1 MAGSQRVY
9 RARIRSTQALKKIFR
24 AMELIAAS
32 RIGRARDAAGAQ
44 APYARALT
52 RAVGLAATHAGE
64 DLHHPLLSE
73 RTDTK
78 RVALLVLAA
87 DRGMAGAYTAN
98 VLREAEAH
106 AAKLEAGGQEVV
118 RYVVGRRAA
127 GYYEFRGVPLAGK
140 WLGVSDS
147 PTFATAKEIA
157 NTLIAAFSAPADSD
171 QAVGELHVVYTHFKN
186 MVSQQPRIIR
196 MLPLEFTDEEAEVVP
211 DGAPAASG
219 TAAATG
225 DAAKAAAQAELY
237 PLYSFEPSAHAVLD
251 ALLPR
256 YIRSR
261 IYDCLLQ
268 AAASELANRQR
279 AMHTATD
286 NAEDLVRKYTRL
298 ANQARQADI
307 TQEISEIVSG
317 ADAMAAGN

>member
-9 RARIRSTQALKKIFR
+9 RARIKSTQSLKKIFR

-32 RIGRARDAAGAQ
+32 RIGRARDAAARQ
-44 APYARALT
+44 RPYAAALT
-52 RAVGLAATHAGE
+52 RAVSLAATHVGE
-64 DLHHPLLSE
+64 EIRHPLLTE
-73 RTDTK
+73 RPDVK
-78 RVALLVLAA
+78 RVALLVMAA

-106 AAKLEAGGQEVV
+106 AAELAEQGFQVD
-118 RYVVGRRAA
+118 RYVVGRRALS
-127 GYYEFRGVPLAGK
+127 YYEFRGVPVRRA
-140 WLGVSDS
+140 WLGSSDS
-147 PTFATAKEIA
+147 PSFPVAKEIA
-157 NTLIAAFSAPADSD
+157 STLLAAFTAPAEADD
-171 QAVGELHVVYTHFKN
+171 AVGQLHVVYTHFKN
-186 MVSQQPRIIR
+186 MVSQAPRMVR
-196 MLPLEFTDEEAEVVP
+196 MLPLEFVEDVADPEAIIQVEERV
-211 DGAPAASG
+211 
-219 TAAATG
+219 TAQL
-225 DAAKAAAQAELY
+225 AKAEIF
-237 PLYSFEPSAHAVLD
+237 PLYSFEPSPAGVLD

-256 YIRSR
+256 YVRSR
-261 IYDCLLQ
+261 ILDCLLQ

-317 ADAMAAGN
+317 ADALAAGR